1 MQFDF
6 ATNLIDMLPINILV
20 LMLALPLG
28 AAVIAYFLGDK
39 GSRAITLIVATV
51 ELGLSAILILGTPS
65 LGSDP
70 GGMSHTI
77 SYMLA
82 RLGTDSSA
90 PVFEIILG
98 VDGISMVMILL
109 SNLVV
114 WIAAIA
120 SNHIKDSKGLYYA
133 FFLMLQTGLLGVFM
147 SLDLIGFFIWWE
159 LVLIPMF
166 FIIGRWG
173 EEGARHAAIKFFI
186 YTHLGS
192 AVMLVGFF
200 YLYLMSAM
208 PNILG
213 IPTAVPTFSMVALR
227 NLGLD
232 PWVQIGFALALF
244 MGAGVKLPVFPLHN
258 WLPWA
263 HVKAPTPGSVILAG
277 ILLKMGGY
285 AFIRLG
291 LWMVPDAIAR
301 LAIPFAVVAI
311 FTCIYAAFTAMAQT
325 DMKSLV
331 AYTSINHMS
340 WVLLGV
346 AAYAAGLS
354 IASSSVIDPATK
366 AIMQA
371 AATLAIQGSIFMMF
385 SHGTII
391 SVMFIVAGQLK
402 YNTGTREIPKIKG
415 LMEKA
420 PRLSAVLILASLAA
434 FGLPGFS
441 GFIAEALIIF
451 GAIVV
456 YNFSALIGFGIF
468 MTVGYML
475 WMLNRIVFSDPDPE
489 AETEVSEASW
499 SDLIAPILMLIPVI
513 LLGIWPD
520 LVLGFVKPVIE
531 AMLTGG
537 IP

>member
-1 MQFDF
+1 MQVAFF
-6 ATNLIDMLPINILV
+6 TNLINMLPMNILV
-20 LMLALPLG
+20 LMLLLPLIG
-28 AAVIAYFLGDK
+28 ALIAYLVGGK
-39 GSRAITLIVATV
+39 GARAITLLVTTI
-51 ELGLSAILILGTPS
+51 ELGFAFLLILGTPS
-65 LGSDP
+65 VGSDP
-70 GGMSHTI
+70 GGMSHTV
-77 SYMLA
+77 SYLLA
-82 RLGTDSSA
+82 RLGTTSDA

-114 WIAAIA
+114 LVAALT
-120 SNHIKDSKGLYYA
+120 SNHIHESEGLYYML
-133 FFLMLQTGLLGVFM
+133 FLVLQTGLLGVFM
-147 SLDLIGFFIWWE
+147 ALDLIGFFIWWE

-173 EEGARHAAIKFFI
+173 EEGCRHAAIKFFI

-192 AVMLVGFF
+192 AVMLIGFF
-200 YLYLMSAM
+200 YLYFESAM
-208 PNILG
+208 VNVIG
-213 IPTAVPTFSMVALR
+213 YATAVPTFSMVALR

-244 MGAGVKLPVFPLHN
+244 MGAGVKLPVWPLHN

-291 LWMVPDAIAR
+291 LWMVPAAISR
-301 LAIPFAVVAI
+301 LAIPFALVAI

-346 AAYAAGLS
+346 AAYAAGS
-354 IASSSVIDPATK
+354 TSTNPIIH
-366 AIMQA
+366 A
-371 AATLAIQGSIFMMF
+371 AAILAIEGSIFMMF

-391 SVMFIVAGQLK
+391 SVMFITAGQLK
-402 YNTGTREIPKIKG
+402 YNAGTREIPAIKG
-415 LMEKA
+415 LMKQA
-420 PRLSAVLILASLAA
+420 PRLSAVLIIASLAA
-434 FGLPGFS
+434 FGFPGFS

-451 GAIVV
+451 GSIVV
-456 YNFSALIGFGIF
+456 YYWAAFIGFGIF
-468 MTVGYML
+468 ITVGYML
-475 WMLNRIVFSDPDPE
+475 WMLNRIVFSEPDPE
-489 AETEVSEASW
+489 KEVKESPW
-499 SDLIAPILMLIPVI
+499 VDLIAPILMLIPVI
-513 LLGIWPD
+513 LLGVWPD
-520 LVLGFVKPVIE
+520 LILHIVKPVVD
-531 AMLTGG
+531 AMLAGG

>member
-1 MQFDF
+1 MQFGF
-6 ATNLIDMLPINILV
+6 ATNLIDLLPLNILV
-20 LMLALPLG
+20 LMLALPLV
-28 AAVIAYFLGDK
+28 AAVLAYFLGSK
-39 GSRAITLIVATV
+39 GSRALTLVITTI
-51 ELGLSAILILGTPS
+51 ELGLSVLLIMGTPS
-65 LGSDP
+65 LGTDP
-70 GGMSHTI
+70 GGMSHTV
-77 SYMLA
+77 SYLLA
-82 RLGTDSSA
+82 RLGTGTDA
-90 PVFEIILG
+90 PVFELIIG

-120 SNHIKDSKGLYYA
+120 SNHIKESKGLYYA

-147 SLDLIGFFIWWE
+147 SLDLIGFFIFWE

-173 EEGARHAAIKFFI
+173 EEGSRHAAIKFFI

-192 AVMLVGFF
+192 AGMLVGFF

-213 IPTAVPTFSMVALR
+213 IPTQVPTFSMVALR
-227 NLGLD
+227 DMGLD

-301 LAIPFAVVAI
+301 LAIPFAIVAI

-346 AAYAAGLS
+346 AAYAAG
-354 IASSSVIDPATK
+354 ASSTDASI
-366 AIMQA
+366 QA

-402 YNTGTREIPKIKG
+402 YNTGTRQIPVIKG

-456 YNFSALIGFGIF
+456 YNWSALIGFGIF
-468 MTVGYML
+468 ITVGYML
-475 WMLNRIVFSDPDPE
+475 WMLNRIVFSDPDPD

-520 LVLGFVKPVIE
+520 LVLNFVKPVVE
-531 AMLTGG
+531 AMLGIGG
-537 IP
+537 AP

>member
-1 MQFDF
+1 
-6 ATNLIDMLPINILV
+6 
-20 LMLALPLG
+20 
-28 AAVIAYFLGDK
+28 
-39 GSRAITLIVATV
+39 
-51 ELGLSAILILGTPS
+51 
-65 LGSDP
+65 
-70 GGMSHTI
+70 
-77 SYMLA
+77 
-82 RLGTDSSA
+82 
-90 PVFEIILG
+90 
-98 VDGISMVMILL
+98 MI
-109 SNLVV
+109 
-114 WIAAIA
+114 
-120 SNHIKDSKGLYYA
+120 
-133 FFLMLQTGLLGVFM
+133 
-147 SLDLIGFFIWWE
+147 
-159 LVLIPMF
+159 
-166 FIIGRWG
+166 
-173 EEGARHAAIKFFI
+173 
-186 YTHLGS
+186 
-192 AVMLVGFF
+192 
-200 YLYLMSAM
+200 
-208 PNILG
+208 
-213 IPTAVPTFSMVALR
+213 ALR

-232 PWVQIGFALALF
+232 PWVQIGFALAIF

-301 LAIPFAVVAI
+301 LAIPFAIVAI

-346 AAYAAGLS
+346 AAYAAG
-354 IASSSVIDPATK
+354 AGSSDPA
-366 AIMQA
+366 IQA
-371 AATLAIQGSIFMMF
+371 AANLAIQGSIFMMF
-385 SHGTII
+385 AHGTII

-402 YNTGTREIPKIKG
+402 YNAGTREIPKIKG

-456 YNFSALIGFGIF
+456 FNWAAVIGFAIF
-468 MTVGYML
+468 ITVGYIL

-489 AETEVSEASW
+489 AETEITEASW

-520 LVLGFVKPVIE
+520 LVLNFVQPVID
-531 AMLTGG
+531 AMIAGG
-537 IP
+537 AP

>member
-1 MQFDF
+1 MQLDF
-6 ATNLIDMLPINILV
+6 ATNLISMLPMNILV
-20 LMLALPLG
+20 LMLLIPLVGALVAFVLG
-28 AAVIAYFLGDK
+28 GK
-39 GSRAITLIVATV
+39 GSRAITLIITTL
-51 ELGLSAILILGTPS
+51 EMGLAILLILGTPS

-77 SYMLA
+77 SHMLA

-98 VDGISMVMILL
+98 VDGLSLVMILL
-109 SNLVV
+109 TNLVV
-114 WIAAIA
+114 WIAAIS
-120 SNHIKDSKGLYYA
+120 SNHIKESKGFYYTL
-133 FFLMLQTGLLGVFM
+133 FLVLQSGLLGVFM
-147 SLDLIGFFIWWE
+147 SLDLIGFFIFWE
-159 LVLIPMF
+159 VVLIPMF

-173 EEGARHAAIKFFI
+173 EEGCRHAAVKFFI

-200 YLYLMSAM
+200 YLYFQSSMFNAQG
-208 PNILG
+208 IATA
-213 IPTAVPTFSMVALR
+213 IPTFNMIALR

-232 PWVQIGFALALF
+232 PWVQIGFALAIF

-301 LAIPFAVVAI
+301 LAIPFAIVAI

-346 AAYAAGLS
+346 AAYAAGS
-354 IASSSVIDPATK
+354 GSTDPA
-366 AIMQA
+366 IQA
-371 AATLAIQGSIFMMF
+371 AASLALQGSIFMMF

-402 YNTGTREIPKIKG
+402 YNAGTREIPDIKG
-415 LMEKA
+415 LMAKA
-420 PRLSAVLILASLAA
+420 PKLSAVLILASLAA

-451 GAIVV
+451 GSIVV
-456 YNFSALIGFGIF
+456 FNWSAVIGFGIF
-468 MTVGYML
+468 ITVGYML

-489 AETEVSEASW
+489 KEVSEASW
-499 SDLIAPILMLIPVI
+499 SDLIAPILMLVPVI

-520 LVLGFVKPVIE
+520 LILDIVKPVVD
-531 AMLTGG
+531 AMLAGG
-537 IP
+537 AP